1 MTPHLL
7 LPLRNPPPTCPGRS
21 REQWPG
27 AVWQHR
33 HPSTRRCSTFHLR
46 AWPHRASHTCG
57 LTPSMARRH
66 LSCRFVGCSVLGVAG
81 RLVGHSLTMP
91 CVSLSVCLSACLPAC
106 LPVCLSVCPS
116 CLCQPLVVGSG
127 STAGGPASGLSYTS
141 STAPMNSVP
150 LPATMGFSQFAH
162 HAHPTAGRGRGAGAG
177 AIYPSA
183 GVGVGAGG
191 GATGMAHNHNGL
203 RPHMGHDGGMHAI
216 GGVKIVTGPSRGGG
230 GGGRGDKS
238 SWSGATLLALCMG
251 AVGVGQPW

>member
-1 MTPHLL
+1 MAGRGVAAPPSKYQTLQHL
-7 LPLRNPPPTCPGRS
+7 PPAGVAPPGFAHVRPDTIHGAPSPVLSVRRVFCVGS
-21 REQWPG
+21 RG
-27 AVWQHR
+27 AVGWA
-33 HPSTRRCSTFHLR
+33 L
-46 AWPHRASHTCG
+46 SHDAMC
-57 LTPSMARRH
+57 
-66 LSCRFVGCSVLGVAG
+66 
-81 RLVGHSLTMP
+81 LV
-91 CVSLSVCLSACLPAC
+91 VC